1 MTAVGNFVAGKI
13 GEATGGHGGEM
24 SKDKLLEITAR
35 VNAQG
40 SFETTF
46 MIAALTGYGA
56 GEPRRPLARLAAD
69 KLAAL
74 ESAVAP
80 LLAHERV
87 NG

>member
-1 MTAVGNFVAGKI
+1 
-13 GEATGGHGGEM
+13 M
-24 SKDKLLEITAR
+24 SLIW
-35 VNAQG
+35 QG
-40 SFETTF
+40 DYVQSVY
-46 MIAALTGYGA
+46 AASALTGYGA
-56 GEPRRPLARLAAD
+56 GDPRRPLARLAAD